1 MARSRDPKKVALWQ
15 GRFRRFVDSGLSVVR
30 FCVAEGVSEASFY
43 YWQKKLGRPRRRR
56 AARAKTGVAPSEGC
70 GTGGELDRVRANG
83 RAARGEVR
91 GFCVNS
97 RSLWANGRDAGE
109 NDRGVF
115 RPVTVVPT
123 PCGVVVRLPNG
134 VRIDVAAGQLD
145 ALRAVVA
152 EIVQAATGDS
162 TRRADHD
169 RTPQPYRS
177 SASRGDLEMR

>member
-30 FCVAEGVSEASFY
+30 FCAAEGVSEASFY

-91 GFCVNS
+91 GRCVNS
-97 RSLWANGRDAGE
+97 RSIWANGRDAGE

-115 RPVTVVPT
+115 RSAEGGSCRPRAAWSFGCRTERESTWRPVNST
-123 PCGVVVRLPNG
+123 PSAPSWRRSYRPITIGSPSRTAPPPAGVIWKCGD
-134 VRIDVAAGQLD
+134 I
-145 ALRAVVA
+145 
-152 EIVQAATGDS
+152 
-162 TRRADHD
+162 RRC
-169 RTPQPYRS
+169 
-177 SASRGDLEMR
+177 